1 MVTEVDEG
9 KGLVKVYWAD
19 IRDRVAKVAPTFA
32 KIVDEL
38 NPDKTFPLYL
48 AYYPYGDLIGDTQS
62 VFIPRTWGGY
72 DRLSDP
78 ALPSDII
85 KHLGY
90 GIDSTPLGMVLEKQ
104 LEYFIDLKT
113 EEMSIPWLIYSP
125 GMFFPFSRILN
136 EKNSRFYVSNGILT
150 TTSGVRSAFML
161 PNIGCATHH
170 SNLQRDF
177 NVQNPPPKSLYEHW
191 HVFKEILNSGL
202 TNCNWNSCIVYFTE
216 KWIHKLYSDKAWL
229 NLKVYF
235 YELAWTYTEYRRS
248 YFSHDFAFSMFQKK
262 RNLKPNPYLADT
274 ARHLFITALGA
285 APGYIPA
292 SVDDALPLEALQKVF
307 VQSYG
312 LKRYLP
318 TIMQPA
324 HFNFETA
331 KLPIYY
337 SLQNPSTHVFSP
349 KSRKVSSTLFEMREL
364 EYIMRIYIEELSRK
378 DTICFDAVISQIIN
392 DITFHY
398 FHNKSD
404 RHHIV
409 KPSHE
414 IVEADNRFDYDSLK
428 YKANGA
434 KFASDARFVRGCI
447 MIAPNPNEEK
457 EKKEKKEE

>member
-1 MVTEVDEG
+1 MVTEIDEG

-19 IRDRVAKVAPTFA
+19 IRDRVKKVEPAFA

-38 NPDKTFPLYL
+38 NPDSTFPLYL
-48 AYYPYGDLIGDTQS
+48 AYYPYGDLIGDTRS
-62 VFIPRTWGGY
+62 LFIPGTWGGY
-72 DRLSDP
+72 HRLSDP
-78 ALPSDII
+78 TLPKDIV

-90 GIDSTPLGMVLEKQ
+90 GMDSAPLGMVLEKQ
-104 LEYFIDLKT
+104 LEYFIDLKN
-113 EEMSIPWLIYSP
+113 EGISIPWLVYSA
-125 GMFFPFSRILN
+125 GMFFPFSSILN
-136 EKNSRFYVSNGILT
+136 KKSSRFYPANGILT

-177 NVQNPPPKSLYEHW
+177 NVQSPPPKSLYEHW
-191 HVFKEILNSGL
+191 HVFKEIVNSGL
-202 TNCNWNSCIVYFTE
+202 TDCNWNSCIIYFSE
-216 KWIHKLYSDKAWL
+216 KWINKLYSDKAWL
-229 NLKVYF
+229 TLKIYF
-235 YELAWTYTEYRRS
+235 YELAWSYAEYKRS

-285 APGYIPA
+285 APGYTPTSA
-292 SVDDALPLEALQKVF
+292 DEGLPVEALQKAF

-312 LKRYLP
+312 LKTYLP
-318 TIMQPA
+318 TIMQPT
-324 HFNFETA
+324 HFNFETDR
-331 KLPIYY
+331 LPIYY

-378 DTICFDAVISQIIN
+378 DSICFDTVMSQMAH
-392 DITFHY
+392 DVKFHY

-414 IVEADNRFDYDSLK
+414 IAEADNRFDYDNLK
-428 YKANGA
+428 YKASGA
-434 KFASDARFVRGCI
+434 KFAGDARFVRGCI
-447 MIAPNPNEEK
+447 MIAPNEIK
-457 EKKEKKEE
+457 QKKGGSD

>member
-202 TNCNWNSCIVYFTE
+202 TNCNWNSCIVYFSE

-248 YFSHDFAFSMFQKK
+248 YFSHDFAFFNVSKK
-262 RNLKPNPYLADT
+262 T
-274 ARHLFITALGA
+274 
-285 APGYIPA
+285 
-292 SVDDALPLEALQKVF
+292 
-307 VQSYG
+307 
-312 LKRYLP
+312 
-318 TIMQPA
+318 
-324 HFNFETA
+324 
-331 KLPIYY
+331 
-337 SLQNPSTHVFSP
+337 
-349 KSRKVSSTLFEMREL
+349 
-364 EYIMRIYIEELSRK
+364 
-378 DTICFDAVISQIIN
+378 
-392 DITFHY
+392 
-398 FHNKSD
+398 
-404 RHHIV
+404 
-409 KPSHE
+409 
-414 IVEADNRFDYDSLK
+414 
-428 YKANGA
+428 
-434 KFASDARFVRGCI
+434 
-447 MIAPNPNEEK
+447 
-457 EKKEKKEE
+457 